1 MHTYVSSKVRAAF
14 IYFHFE
20 FFKLQRSRSK
30 SLIDLNGRQYSV
42 NSKFG
47 NTFYLNFEPERSN
60 QQDFYAFYDWTQ
72 AEKKFW
78 NFTLDYFIKPC
89 IVNCNS
95 NGLQMI
101 FSKQAIKLSF
111 LYQLPILKY
120 LIVFSFLDILYFQIY
135 HWPRANI
142 WYYLCT

>member
-1 MHTYVSSKVRAAF
+1 MQVLMIFLFFSAPDVRCVKSKIGKSYTLNMHTYVSSRVRAAF

-60 QQDFYAFYDWTQ
+60 QQNFYAFYD
-72 AEKKFW
+72 
-78 NFTLDYFIKPC
+78 
-89 IVNCNS
+89 
-95 NGLQMI
+95 
-101 FSKQAIKLSF
+101 
-111 LYQLPILKY
+111 
-120 LIVFSFLDILYFQIY
+120 
-135 HWPRANI
+135 
-142 WYYLCT
+142 

>member
-1 MHTYVSSKVRAAF
+1 MHTYVSSKVHAAF

-60 QQDFYAFYDWTQ
+60 QQDFMHFMT
-72 AEKKFW
+72 ELRPKR
-78 NFTLDYFIKPC
+78 NFEIL
-89 IVNCNS
+89 
-95 NGLQMI
+95 
-101 FSKQAIKLSF
+101 
-111 LYQLPILKY
+111 LPTIL
-120 LIVFSFLDILYFQIY
+120 
-135 HWPRANI
+135 
-142 WYYLCT
+142 

>member
-78 NFTLDYFIKPC
+78 NFTPDYFIKPC
-89 IVNCNS
+89 IV
-95 NGLQMI
+95 
-101 FSKQAIKLSF
+101 
-111 LYQLPILKY
+111 
-120 LIVFSFLDILYFQIY
+120 IVMVYKWYFQSKPYNLVFYTNYQYI
-135 HWPRANI
+135 NNSI
-142 WYYLCT
+142 